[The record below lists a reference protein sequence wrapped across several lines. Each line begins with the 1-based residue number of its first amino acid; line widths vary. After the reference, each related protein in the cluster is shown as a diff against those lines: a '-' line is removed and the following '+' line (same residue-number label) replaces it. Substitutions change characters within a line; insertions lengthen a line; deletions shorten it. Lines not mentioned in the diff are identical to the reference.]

1 MSKPDPNVTEMDWTP
16 ENEIKLFYAMRGHKP
31 VGVAKNFH
39 MICILDEFVKL
50 TDKEITSKTIWNR
63 LETMYD
69 METLHDNEDMPFP
82 NITSPFNIEDN
93 PEFSELFA
101 KRNTNNGK
109 TSEKDLDVKEE
120 MEVTINSTKS
130 GPKGK
135 TQDSTK
141 SNSKVKTEN
150 EKNSSKCERKEES
163 TKQSDKSDDN
173 TEDKTPRVKKQVSKQ
188 TTELRSSTH
197 STPSSAAKKRK

>member
-1 MSKPDPNVTEMDWTP
+1 MSKSDTNGTQVEWTP

-50 TDKEITSKTIWNR
+50 TDKEITSKIIWNR

-82 NITSPFNIEDN
+82 NVSTPFNIEDN

-101 KRNTNNGK
+101 KKSANNCK
-109 TSEKDLDVKEE
+109 TSEKESEPKEE
-120 MEVTINSTKS
+120 METSVSTSTPKTAT
-130 GPKGK
+130 KGK
-135 TQDSTK
+135 THDLNK
-141 SNSKVKTEN
+141 SNSKVKSEN
-150 EKNSSKCERKEES
+150 EKNSKSDRKEES
-163 TKQSDKSDDN
+163 TKQSEKSDES
-173 TEDKTPRVKKQVSKQ
+173 EDKTIVRSKKHISKQ
-188 TTELRSSTH
+188 TTELRSSAH
-197 STPSSAAKKRK
+197 STPSSAKKRK